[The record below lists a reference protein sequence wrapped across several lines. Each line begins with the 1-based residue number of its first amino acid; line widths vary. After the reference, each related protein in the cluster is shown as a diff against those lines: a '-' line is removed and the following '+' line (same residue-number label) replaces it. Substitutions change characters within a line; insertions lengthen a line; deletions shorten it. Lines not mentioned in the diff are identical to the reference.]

1 MYQRYKVAGIF
12 RSDGEPGW
20 TWSWHL
26 QHPLLIQVDRSN
38 HATHCKLKK
47 LGVAFKFLLSAR
59 ETSETAKI
67 KWWVCLSLEL
77 FGPTCA
83 VLCSCSIQCRKAD
96 VSRWNQV
103 LVLSSISEGE
113 VIHVTWGKPGQSP
126 AQSGLRMAWKVW
138 EIGLIWL
145 HSPLYHGWVWVV
157 RFWQC
162 IFKYL
167 KARICK
173 FWGGV
178 LPLVNNARTFS
189 PA

>member
-1 MYQRYKVAGIF
+1 MLTALLQFLHQHFHYFPVQILQANVELQFRPSKEHAFALQAPIAKGWRRLYQNVSKVAGIF

-26 QHPLLIQVDRSN
+26 RHPLLIQVDRSN

-67 KWWVCLSLEL
+67 LSGEFVESGSFWTYLCCLVM
-77 FGPTCA
+77 F
-83 VLCSCSIQCRKAD
+83 QCRKAD

-126 AQSGLRMAWKVW
+126 KVDL
-138 EIGLIWL
+138 EWL
-145 HSPLYHGWVWVV
+145 G
-157 RFWQC
+157 
-162 IFKYL
+162 
-167 KARICK
+167 K
-173 FWGGV
+173 FG
-178 LPLVNNARTFS
+178 R
-189 PA
+189 